1 MPEFVYEIE
10 GKPQRYRF
18 TGSEVTLGRS
28 SDNNVGLNDFAVSR
42 RHAVVRREG
51 NAWVINDQNS
61 TNGVKVNG
69 RFVTNVALTPGDVVT
84 IGTFT
89 LGVREEVAAPVA
101 YTPHLDMS
109 STVIRSIA
117 DFNRDF
123 GLDPAAVPSDPA
135 IQLSGSGRRLTP
147 AAARGKIFEILV

>member
-1 MPEFVYEIE
+1 MLEFVYEIE

-28 SDNNVGLNDFAVSR
+28 SDNNVVLNDFSVSR
-42 RHAVVRREG
+42 RHAVARQEG
-51 NAWVINDQNS
+51 SAWVIADQNS

-69 RFVTNVALTPGDVVT
+69 RFVTNAAISPGDVVT

-89 LGVREEVAAPVA
+89 LGVREEMAPPPSTSQPIDTSA
-101 YTPHLDMS
+101 
-109 STVIRSIA
+109 TVIRSIA

-123 GLDPAAVPSDPA
+123 GLDHVAPAEPSHP
-135 IQLSGSGRRLTP
+135 LTGSGRRMTP
-147 AAARGKIFEILV
+147 AVARGKRSEEHT

>member
-28 SDNNVGLNDFAVSR
+28 SDNNVVLNDFSVSR

-51 NAWVINDQNS
+51 NAWVIADQNS

-69 RFVTNVALTPGDVVT
+69 RFVTNAALSSGDVIT

-89 LGVREEVAAPVA
+89 LGVREEAVPPA
-101 YTPHLDMS
+101 S
-109 STVIRSIA
+109 SGPIDTSATVIRSIA
-117 DFNRDF
+117 D
-123 GLDPAAVPSDPA
+123 
-135 IQLSGSGRRLTP
+135 
-147 AAARGKIFEILV
+147 